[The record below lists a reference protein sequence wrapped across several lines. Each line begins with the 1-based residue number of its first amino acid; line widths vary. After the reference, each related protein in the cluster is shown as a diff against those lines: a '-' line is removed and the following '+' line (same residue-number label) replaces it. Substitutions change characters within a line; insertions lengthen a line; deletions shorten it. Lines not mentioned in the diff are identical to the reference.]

1 MTSDE
6 VFADTIAVFANNDN
20 GLISSAHPAL
30 HIPYR
35 TMVPLRVD
43 GLLVACRAY
52 STSDAINHHF
62 NIIPHCIALGQAA
75 GTGAAIAASAS
86 IQPRHV
92 DYALL
97 QQRLK
102 DQGVYIG

>member
-1 MTSDE
+1 LFGYK
-6 VFADTIAVFANNDN
+6 VGWIN
-20 GLISSAHPAL
+20 LITKQRYL
-30 HIPYR
+30 
-35 TMVPLRVD
+35 
-43 GLLVACRAY
+43 RAY

-75 GTGAAIAASAS
+75 GTAAAMAASAS
-86 IQPRHV
+86 IQPRQV
-92 DYALL
+92 DYAVL